1 MQNPFKKSEEIKERL
16 KLFLYGDT
24 GTGKTFLSL
33 QFPNPVVIDL
43 EKGTAAYGKTFNF
56 EVLQA
61 TSLREIQEAL
71 NFLST
76 EKHEYKTLVID
87 PITMMY
93 ELLQDKWMNIFLER
107 NKKSAGNKQDFY
119 IFQPSDWKTI
129 KDDWKNFIRKILAL
143 DMNIICIARQKP
155 LYADGEF
162 MKVIGD
168 TYDVDRAT
176 AYYFDTVIQLKRA
189 GEKRLACVIKDR
201 NNKIGVNTF
210 ECQYSVFEKAY
221 PGLNF
226 ESVPVVRMVTKEQL
240 SEIGKLMKE
249 MEYTA
254 LMMQGYTQEHIGR
267 VCLSKD
273 LKEFEADKIIQ
284 ELRAEKEFNKGLT
297 KMKEREQLQGI
308 VCSGNIT
315 EDLTNF
321 TITELQQEIRNLA
334 NVLRFTELELGTI
347 YLDMFGKNCETT
359 DLTKNEAIAIIWKL
373 KENINQEVA
382 A

>member
-1 MQNPFKKSEEIKERL
+1 MTMQNPFKKSKEIKERL

-33 QFPNPVVIDL
+33 QFPSPAVIDL
-43 EKGTAAYGKTFNF
+43 EKGTVPYGKTFNF
-56 EVLQA
+56 NVLEA
-61 TSLREIQEAL
+61 KTLKEIHEGIQYLA
-71 NFLST
+71 T

-87 PITMMY
+87 PITMVY
-93 ELLQDKWMNIFLER
+93 EMLQDKWMNIFLER

-129 KDDWKNFIRKILAL
+129 KDDWKNFIRKILSL

-189 GEKRLACVIKDR
+189 GEKRLACVVKDR

-210 ECQYSVFEKAY
+210 EASYSVFEKSY

-226 ESVPVVRMVTKEQL
+226 EAEPVKKMVTKEQVADVK
-240 SEIGKLMKE
+240 KLMDVLHFS
-249 MEYTA
+249 A
-254 LMMQGYTQEHIGR
+254 SNMQEICNNVLGKTSK
-267 VCLSKD
+267 LSD
-273 LKEFEADKIIQ
+273 LTEIETDKIIFT
-284 ELRAEKEFNKGLT
+284 LRDI
-297 KMKEREQLQGI
+297 M
-308 VCSGNIT
+308 
-315 EDLTNF
+315 
-321 TITELQQEIRNLA
+321 RNS
-334 NVLRFTELELGTI
+334 I
-347 YLDMFGKNCETT
+347 
-359 DLTKNEAIAIIWKL
+359 
-373 KENINQEVA
+373 
-382 A
+382 